1 MSREFWLEGLVEGVP
16 LLLQPAAHA
25 LLQTAYDV
33 REATASLTPE
43 EIWRRPHGAGSIGFH
58 LRHIAG
64 SIERL
69 LTYADGRQLSPE
81 QREAA
86 AAEKIDPAQPVAP
99 GSLLDQV
106 DASVA
111 RAIEIYRATPES
123 ALLATRLVGR
133 AQKPSTVLGLFFHA
147 AEHSQRHAGQVTTTA
162 KIVSGQRGPGSAP
175 A

>member
-1 MSREFWLEGLVEGVP
+1 MSREFWLEGLVERVP

-25 LLQTAYDV
+25 LLQTGFDV
-33 REATASLTPE
+33 REAAESLTPE
-43 EIWRRPHGAGSIGFH
+43 ETWRRPNGAAASVGFH

-69 LTYADGRQLSPE
+69 LTYADGRQLSPA

-86 AAEKIDPAQPVAP
+86 AAEKAEPVQPIAP
-99 GSLLDQV
+99 GPLLDLV

-111 RAIEIYRATPES
+111 RAIEIFRATPAS
-123 ALLATRLVGR
+123 TLLETRLVGR
-133 AQKPSTVLGLFFHA
+133 AQKPSTVLSLCFHA

-162 KIVSGQRGPGSAP
+162 RILRGR
-175 A
+175 